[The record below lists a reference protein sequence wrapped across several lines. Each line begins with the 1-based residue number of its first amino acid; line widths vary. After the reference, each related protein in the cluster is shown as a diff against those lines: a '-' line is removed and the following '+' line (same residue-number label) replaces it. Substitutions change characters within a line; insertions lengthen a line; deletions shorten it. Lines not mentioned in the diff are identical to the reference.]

1 MEILIKNAKIFDGT
15 GNAWYSGEIGIE
27 KEKISK
33 IKKHIDEEAEK
44 IIDADGKIVCP
55 GFIDAHTHSDLA
67 AIINKSAFNFI
78 TQGVT
83 TNVIGNCG
91 WTAAPL
97 NKDTVQDL
105 LALVAP
111 DINVDLTKLWQSFSD
126 FLNFLDGSRFTINFA
141 PLVGHGTLRIAVMGL
156 DKRDP
161 TQAELDEMKK
171 LVKESMNAG
180 AFGISAGLEYM
191 PGLFTKPKELI
202 ELCKI
207 VSKHNGIFSVHI
219 RNEGDLSRGAIEEVI
234 HIAQEA
240 NIPLQISH
248 LKLDGKNNWG
258 KADERLEQLEYARKN
273 GLDVTTDVYPYTFCM
288 TNLHALLPDWLFEK
302 GLEKVKEALKEKEI
316 KKRLTE
322 YYRNGTSMLAPSTQ
336 EDWDNVVLTNSTDP
350 NFKGKSVL
358 EISKDSQLDIIS
370 TLQKI
375 IDSDG
380 LAMLVVLK
388 CMKEDDVLTIAKHPL
403 SMVGSDGG
411 VSEKGDNK
419 IHPRYYGTYPRY
431 LKKLVFDKKILR
443 LENAIRKMTSFPANK
458 FGIKKR
464 GLIKKDFYADITI
477 FDPNKIEDRATL
489 EIPNIPSEGIEYVII
504 NGKIVLENGNIKR
517 KYPGRVLRKHL
528 DN

>member
-1 MEILIKNAKIFDGT
+1 MDILIKNAKIFDGT
-15 GNAWYSGEIGIE
+15 GNPWYFGEIGIE

-33 IKKHIDEEAEK
+33 IKKHINEEAKK
-44 IIDADGKIVCP
+44 IIDSQGKIVCP

-67 AIINKSAFNFI
+67 AITNKSAFNYI

-97 NKDTVQDL
+97 SQDTVQDL
-105 LALVAP
+105 LSLVAP
-111 DINVDLTKLWQSFSD
+111 DINIDLTKLWKSFSE
-126 FLNFLDGSRFTINFA
+126 FLNFLDESRFTINLA
-141 PLVGHGTLRIAVMGL
+141 PLVGQGTLRIAIMGL
-156 DKRDP
+156 DKRNP
-161 TQAELDEMKK
+161 TQKELNEMKN
-171 LVKESMNAG
+171 LVEESMRAG

-191 PGLFTKPKELI
+191 PGLFTKPSELI

-207 VSKHNGIFSVHI
+207 VSKYNGIFSVHI

-258 KADERLEQLEYARKN
+258 KADERLKQLENARKN

-302 GLEKVKEALKEKEI
+302 GLEKVKEALKEKNT
-316 KKRLTE
+316 KKKLKA
-322 YYRNGTSMLAPSTQ
+322 YYEKGTSMLAPSTH
-336 EDWDNVVLTNSTDP
+336 EDWGNVVLTNST
-350 NFKGKSVL
+350 NSSFKGKSVL
-358 EISKDSQLDIIS
+358 EISKDLQLDIID
-370 TLQKI
+370 TLYKI
-375 IDSDG
+375 IDLDG

-419 IHPRYYGTYPRY
+419 IHPRYYGTYPRFI
-431 LKKLVFDKKILR
+431 KKLVFDDNILT
-443 LENAIRKMTSFPANK
+443 LEHAIRKMTSFPANK
-458 FGIKKR
+458 FGIKNR
-464 GLIKKDFYADITI
+464 GLIKEGFYADITI
-477 FDPNKIEDRATL
+477 FDPNKIEDKATL
-489 EIPNIPSEGIEYVII
+489 EAPNKPSEGIEYVII
-504 NGKIVLENGNIKR
+504 NGKIVLEDGKIKR
-517 KYPGRVLRKHL
+517 KYPGRVLRKNL